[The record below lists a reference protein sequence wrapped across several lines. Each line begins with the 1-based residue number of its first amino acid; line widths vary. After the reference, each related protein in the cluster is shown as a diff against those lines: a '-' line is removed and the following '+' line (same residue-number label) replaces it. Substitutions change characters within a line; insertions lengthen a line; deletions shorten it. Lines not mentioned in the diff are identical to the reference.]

1 MGDKYPICLF
11 QAMHGGPNMAK
22 TKKLAHEA
30 ELVKEAIRLGMEY
43 GEKRG
48 VVEFEPTDS
57 ANEKIE
63 YIYRLL
69 VHDKV
74 IQPLAKLDVSQKAMR
89 HKLAL
94 WASKQPPKEHP
105 LPK

>member
-1 MGDKYPICLF
+1 MSKS
-11 QAMHGGPNMAK
+11 
-22 TKKLAHEA
+22 KKLKNEA
-30 ELVKEAIRLGMEY
+30 ELLKEAIRLGIEY
-43 GEKRG
+43 AEKRG

-74 IQPLAKLDVSQKAMR
+74 IQPLAKLDVTQKAMR
-89 HKLAL
+89 HKLAI
-94 WASKQPPKEHP
+94 WVTKQLPKDHP
-105 LPK
+105 LLK

>member
-1 MGDKYPICLF
+1 MPK
-11 QAMHGGPNMAK
+11 K
-22 TKKLAHEA
+22 KKLANEA
-30 ELVKEAIRLGMEY
+30 GLLKEAIRLGMDY

-57 ANEKIE
+57 AHLKIE

-69 VHDKV
+69 VHDNL
-74 IQPLAKLDVSQKAMR
+74 IQPLAKLDVSQKAMA

-94 WASKQPPKEHP
+94 WVSKTLPEDHP
-105 LPK
+105 LIK

>member
-1 MGDKYPICLF
+1 MLK
-11 QAMHGGPNMAK
+11 N
-22 TKKLAHEA
+22 KKLANEA
-30 ELVKEAIRLGMEY
+30 ALVKEAIRLGMEY

-48 VVEFEPTDS
+48 VVKFEPTDS
-57 ANEKIE
+57 ADEKIE

-69 VHDKV
+69 IHDKV

-94 WASKQPPKEHP
+94 WASKQRPKEHP
-105 LPK
+105 PPK

>member
-1 MGDKYPICLF
+1 MVPFTLPQIFCSRSYMTK
-11 QAMHGGPNMAK
+11 K
-22 TKKLAHEA
+22 KKLANETA
-30 ELVKEAIRLGMEY
+30 LLKEAIRLGMEY

-57 ANEKIE
+57 AHEKIE

-69 VHDKV
+69 VHDKL
-74 IQPLAKLDVSQKAMR
+74 IQPLAKLDVSQKAMA

-94 WASKQPPKEHP
+94 WVSKQLPVDHP
-105 LPK
+105 LLK